1 MPVGTS
7 LSQTD
12 KVLRRVEAV
21 LLRTPDIDGY
31 IRRTG
36 AELGFFAT
44 ESYTGDIMISL
55 KPSGERRPMDEIIDA
70 LREELKEE
78 VPELETEFVPLV
90 LDQIGDL
97 AGVEQPIEVK
107 IFGPE
112 PTTLRELATKVGE
125 IAEKVEG
132 VVDVNTH
139 VLLGNPDIVVRPD
152 SIQTARVG
160 LTELDVESQL
170 NAALYGQVA
179 STIPEQDR
187 MTKIRVRYPD
197 RVRYDRENLAQLP
210 ISLSMAAPAPA
221 AAPLRAGNLT
231 HATAGIGF
239 VPLVQLASIKVVR
252 SPNELWREN
261 QQPVLT
267 VTGALDKRDVGSVN
281 RELYSKLSELKFP
294 PGYRWELAGNYRA
307 QQESFA
313 SLTTVAL
320 VAVALVF
327 LLLGFQFHS
336 LLLPLVIFLVQP
348 MSLASAVFAL
358 WITGTPLNVSSAMGF
373 ILLIGLD
380 VKNGII
386 LIEYIDQ
393 LREQGMPLHEALIKA
408 GRTRFRPILMTSLCT
423 ILGLVPL
430 AMGFGPGAQ
439 MQQPLAIAV
448 IGGLITNMLFTRL
461 LIPVGYRVFKG
472 REVMT
477 G

>member
-1 MPVGTS
+1 MPEMDEGAFVLDYNMPVGTS

-21 LLRTPDIDGY
+21 LLKTPDIHGY

-44 ESYTGDIMISL
+44 ESYTGDILVSL
-55 KPSGERRPMDEIIDA
+55 KPSGERRPMSEIFDG
-70 LREELKEE
+70 LRDELKAE

-112 PTTLRELATKVGE
+112 PAKLRELAEEVGK
-125 IAEKVEG
+125 IVEKVEG

-152 SIQTARVG
+152 SVQTARVG
-160 LTELDVESQL
+160 LSELEVESQL

-197 RVRYDRENLAQLP
+197 RVRYNRENLGQLP
-210 ISLSMAAPAPA
+210 ISLAMATAGPAQSK
-221 AAPLRAGNLT
+221 
-231 HATAGIGF
+231 AGIGF
-239 VPLVQLASIKVVR
+239 VPLSQLASIRVVR

-267 VTGALDKRDVGSVN
+267 VTAALDKRDLGSVN
-281 RELYSKLSELKFP
+281 RELQTKLSEVKFP
-294 PGYRWELAGNYRA
+294 PGYRFELAGSYRA

-313 SLTTVAL
+313 SLATVL
-320 VAVALVF
+320 VVSSALVF

-336 LLLPLVIFLVQP
+336 LTLPVLIFLAQP
-348 MSLASAVFAL
+348 VSLASALFAL
-358 WITGTPLNVSSAMGF
+358 WITEHAAQRLVVHGGHSPDRIGRQERHHPDRVHRPAPERGDAAPRSA
-373 ILLIGLD
+373 
-380 VKNGII
+380 
-386 LIEYIDQ
+386 
-393 LREQGMPLHEALIKA
+393 RESRSDAVPSHPDDEPLHHPRPGPPGVGPWPRRPDAATAGDRRHRRTDHEHAAHSTSDPGRLPGLEA
-408 GRTRFRPILMTSLCT
+408 T
-423 ILGLVPL
+423 
-430 AMGFGPGAQ
+430 
-439 MQQPLAIAV
+439 
-448 IGGLITNMLFTRL
+448 
-461 LIPVGYRVFKG
+461 
-472 REVMT
+472 
-477 G
+477 